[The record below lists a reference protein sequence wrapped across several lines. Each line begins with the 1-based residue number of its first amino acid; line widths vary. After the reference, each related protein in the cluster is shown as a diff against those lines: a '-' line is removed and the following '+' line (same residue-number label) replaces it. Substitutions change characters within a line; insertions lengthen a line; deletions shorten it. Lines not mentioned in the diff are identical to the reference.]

1 MKVRINRDD
10 MMKISLF
17 EKITEADV
25 LDCIS
30 DDERIVFI
38 VKEGDIGAAIGKGG
52 ENVKTAMEKFNK
64 KIDVIEYS
72 SDIKK
77 FVRNIFE
84 PLKLEDVW
92 LKKFNGKLVVYV
104 RVHPKLRRA
113 IIGINGKNIDRA
125 VNILSRLSD
134 AKNIKVISEPRRELR
149 RGPGGRYRGKPRKF
163 DKKPVKKPTSED
175 NIKTG
180 DKNNGDETLKG
191 ESLDNI
197 SENEKDNK

>member
-1 MKVRINRDD
+1 MKVKINRDD

-64 KIDVIEYS
+64 KIDIIEYS
-72 SDIKK
+72 NDIKK

-92 LKKFNGKLVVYV
+92 LKKFNDKLVVYV

-113 IIGINGKNIDRA
+113 IIGNNGKNIDRA
-125 VNILSRLSD
+125 VNILCRLSD
-134 AKNIKVISEPRRELR
+134 AKNIKVISEPRR
-149 RGPGGRYRGKPRKF
+149 GPGERYSGKPRRF
-163 DKKPVKKPTSED
+163 DKSPVKKPTSED
-175 NIKTG
+175 NTKTE
-180 DKNNGDETLKG
+180 DKNNRDEPLKG
-191 ESLDNI
+191 ESLDNP